1 MQPSSYLLLYA
12 IVFASTLLQG
22 FVLAF
27 ASGCQTRLQ
36 PHLQLRYAA
45 QRSSES
51 TADVGV
57 AATKSVDDGP
67 AAGGA
72 DRAADLMSL
81 FTAGK
86 APMQQHAGTATA
98 EQQAVKPLAKQ
109 QKKKAKAD
117 SAASSKGSN
126 ANQLQSVDFTTA
138 FLLSRELASTIVPS
152 RVENAFQLDA
162 FNMAIGLRMLD
173 GSDWLTVSWHPQ
185 VYYCFTLSK
194 KSCVHV

>member
-1 MQPSSYLLLYA
+1 MMQPSSYLLLYA
-12 IVFASTLLQG
+12 IVFASILLQG

-27 ASGCQTRLQ
+27 ASGCQTRQ
-36 PHLQLRYAA
+36 QCAPQLQLRHAA
-45 QRSSES
+45 QRNSES
-51 TADVGV
+51 AADVGV

-72 DRAADLMSL
+72 ERAADLMSL

-86 APMQQHAGTATA
+86 APMQQHAGADSV
-98 EQQAVKPLAKQ
+98 EQQALKPPVKQ
-109 QKKKAKAD
+109 QKKKKAKAD
-117 SAASSKGSN
+117 SAASSKGSS

-138 FLLSRELASTIVPS
+138 LLLSRELGSTIVPS

-185 VYYCFTLSK
+185 VNYCFTL
-194 KSCVHV
+194 